1 MPRLLVAL
9 SALAQLH
16 STVAFA
22 LVTRPTLPLAKAKS
36 VRAELRMAESSS
48 DSGLEFFQAG
58 VLPNVAAQLGCTAL
72 VVAAT
77 IDPGPLHD
85 FALLWQPPNL
95 ADGSQVAQW
104 ANPAFWLRW
113 GLLFGSGS
121 YFDLQLELELPATD
135 TATDTDVSSAT
146 EVEQVDNGPSKSLL
160 LGGFTVVQSWKYAVL
175 VSWFVT
181 NIPADFPAD
190 FLGGTL
196 NFATNFTVL
205 LLLGLATYALIIGPE
220 FPAASRLAVDKKS
233 AASTLHLAAL
243 CLAAFGLSFGSTWA
257 TSSGMAEL
265 GISFLGGAGLVV
277 LSFPFISSAQLW
289 FEILVVRD
297 EGSTSA
303 DSAAARLYE
312 GTVSLFLD
320 TVFMAAILQVTF
332 SFLAQP

>member
-1 MPRLLVAL
+1 MPRLLVVL

-135 TATDTDVSSAT
+135 TATDTDVSLAT

-160 LGGFTVVQSWKYAVL
+160 LGGFTLVQSWKYAVV
-175 VSWFVT
+175 VS
-181 NIPADFPAD
+181 
-190 FLGGTL
+190 
-196 NFATNFTVL
+196 
-205 LLLGLATYALIIGPE
+205 
-220 FPAASRLAVDKKS
+220 
-233 AASTLHLAAL
+233 
-243 CLAAFGLSFGSTWA
+243 
-257 TSSGMAEL
+257 
-265 GISFLGGAGLVV
+265 
-277 LSFPFISSAQLW
+277 
-289 FEILVVRD
+289 
-297 EGSTSA
+297 
-303 DSAAARLYE
+303 
-312 GTVSLFLD
+312 
-320 TVFMAAILQVTF
+320 
-332 SFLAQP
+332 

>member
-1 MPRLLVAL
+1 MPRLLVVLFAF
-9 SALAQLH
+9 AQLH

-95 ADGSQVAQW
+95 ADGSQLAQW
-104 ANPAFWLRW
+104 ANPGAFWLRW

-121 YFDLQLELELPATD
+121 YFDLQLELELPATA
-135 TATDTDVSSAT
+135 TATDADVSSAT

-160 LGGFTVVQSWKYAVL
+160 LGGFTVVQSWKYAVV

-181 NIPADFPAD
+181 NTPADFPAD
-190 FLGGTL
+190 FLSST
-196 NFATNFTVL
+196 FYIATNFTVL

-233 AASTLHLAAL
+233 AASRLYLAAL
-243 CLAAFGLSFGSTWA
+243 CLAGFSMLFGSTLA
-257 TSSGMAEL
+257 ASSGMPEL
-265 GISFLGGAGLVV
+265 GIPFLGGAGLVV
-277 LSFPFISSAQLW
+277 LSFPFISSAHAL
-289 FEILVVRD
+289 VRD
-297 EGSTSA
+297 PCCSG
-303 DSAAARLYE
+303 
-312 GTVSLFLD
+312 
-320 TVFMAAILQVTF
+320 
-332 SFLAQP
+332 